1 MPNPLQQLY
10 HFWKELKRRKVLYFL
25 IGYVAACFAIIEF
38 FDVASDRFTIPDR
51 TFDLLYIIAAIGLP
65 LVVVLPW
72 FINRKERDE
81 DVDSGTLKSKPQSKD
96 EKRPHHNLPAQ
107 LTTFIGRKKE
117 MKTVRELLDDHRIVS
132 LTGSGGSGKTR
143 LAIEVAVQLVPDYED
158 GVWFVDLAPI
168 ADGDLVA
175 NEFMEVLEIKEI
187 PKQQNINTLINQ
199 IKEKSLLIIL
209 DNCEH
214 LLSACTE
221 ITSKL
226 LQSAPGLKI
235 LVTSREALNISG
247 EQVWRVPSLSLPN
260 IKTIPDVENA
270 KESEAVLMFID
281 RARLNNTEFDLVTEN
296 VKEVVTICNKLDGI
310 PLAIELVA
318 SRTRFMSIQMILDR
332 LSDRFDRLS
341 SSDPGVSKRQQT
353 LQSTIEWS
361 YNLLSEEEK
370 LLYTRLGVFVG
381 GFDISAVEEV
391 CADDQLLKESILD
404 LLSRLVDRS
413 MVYISKCR
421 DQSIRYALLETLRQF
436 AQQLLQSADEK
447 DDIRNRHLQYYLKLA
462 EESYAERTEFQ
473 QKWMKKL
480 DLDHDNMIAA
490 LNWSEIHSVDSFVR
504 LSAAL
509 AWYWSIHTYFLLGM
523 DYLERALSMDVKKSE
538 FYARAQY
545 GLGMFLWFT
554 GDLSRGIE
562 ILEYSLKLMRK
573 FNCLSEEAS
582 ILTELSR
589 LYHTTRDH
597 ETGMKYSQQSI
608 EIAKSIGNPGLINSC
623 LCIVCMSHIFVKQY
637 KTALPLAEEVIAS
650 SANLEQPIVLLTA
663 HHFYNDC
670 DLGTGNFEEAE
681 KGYGMNIERAI
692 KYGNEVTATIELQGV
707 ALSVAAQK
715 RWVKAIRLNA
725 AAKENASVLGTILPE
740 KIEFWGEW
748 VDTYIGG
755 ARKEL
760 AEEMTLKCEEEGR
773 AMGFDKA
780 VAYALDFDQD

>member
-1 MPNPLQQLY
+1 MPNPFQQLY

-81 DVDSGTLKSKPQSKD
+81 DDDNGTMKSKPPSKD

-117 MKTVRELLDDHRIVS
+117 METVRELLDDHRIVS

-221 ITSKL
+221 ITSNL

-260 IKTIPDVENA
+260 IKKIPDVENA

-296 VKEVVTICNKLDGI
+296 VKGVVTICNKLDGI

-318 SRTRFMSIQMILDR
+318 SRTRFMSIQMILDL
-332 LSDRFDRLS
+332 LSD
-341 SSDPGVSKRQQT
+341 
-353 LQSTIEWS
+353 
-361 YNLLSEEEK
+361 
-370 LLYTRLGVFVG
+370 
-381 GFDISAVEEV
+381 
-391 CADDQLLKESILD
+391 
-404 LLSRLVDRS
+404 
-413 MVYISKCR
+413 
-421 DQSIRYALLETLRQF
+421 
-436 AQQLLQSADEK
+436 
-447 DDIRNRHLQYYLKLA
+447 
-462 EESYAERTEFQ
+462 
-473 QKWMKKL
+473 
-480 DLDHDNMIAA
+480 
-490 LNWSEIHSVDSFVR
+490 
-504 LSAAL
+504 
-509 AWYWSIHTYFLLGM
+509 
-523 DYLERALSMDVKKSE
+523 
-538 FYARAQY
+538 
-545 GLGMFLWFT
+545 
-554 GDLSRGIE
+554 
-562 ILEYSLKLMRK
+562 
-573 FNCLSEEAS
+573 
-582 ILTELSR
+582 
-589 LYHTTRDH
+589 
-597 ETGMKYSQQSI
+597 
-608 EIAKSIGNPGLINSC
+608 
-623 LCIVCMSHIFVKQY
+623 
-637 KTALPLAEEVIAS
+637 
-650 SANLEQPIVLLTA
+650 
-663 HHFYNDC
+663 
-670 DLGTGNFEEAE
+670 
-681 KGYGMNIERAI
+681 
-692 KYGNEVTATIELQGV
+692 
-707 ALSVAAQK
+707 
-715 RWVKAIRLNA
+715 
-725 AAKENASVLGTILPE
+725 
-740 KIEFWGEW
+740 
-748 VDTYIGG
+748 
-755 ARKEL
+755 
-760 AEEMTLKCEEEGR
+760 
-773 AMGFDKA
+773 
-780 VAYALDFDQD
+780 